1 MVMLIYIYIFGLQ
14 VRAIRN
20 KFIIYRKTFA
30 RVDMLASP
38 AIQNDSVCHIS
49 FVFCGR
55 DQKFLALLSL
65 LFSLEAVFML
75 HYCLTYKS
83 ANIEEKAD

>member
-1 MVMLIYIYIFGLQ
+1 MGYGIINGDVDIYVFGLQ
-14 VRAIRN
+14 VRVIRN

-30 RVDMLASP
+30 RVDMLAST

-55 DQKFLALLSL
+55 DQKCLAIVVLVVLIRSCLCASL
-65 LFSLEAVFML
+65 LFNL
-75 HYCLTYKS
+75 
-83 ANIEEKAD
+83 